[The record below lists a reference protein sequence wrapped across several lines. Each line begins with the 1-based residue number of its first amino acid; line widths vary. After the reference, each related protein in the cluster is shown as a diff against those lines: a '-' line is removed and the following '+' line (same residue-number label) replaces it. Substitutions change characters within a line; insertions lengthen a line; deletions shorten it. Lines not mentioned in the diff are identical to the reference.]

1 MLNSINNIN
10 NINTRQS
17 ILILEDDEDLSDG
30 IRMSLESPE
39 FCFTCCHTISEAK
52 KALDFN
58 KFDLLILDIS
68 LPDGSGLDFC
78 KEIRKTSHVPV
89 VLLTAKDMEL
99 DIVIGLECGADDY
112 ITKPFNVKILLKKIE
127 LILNRNNVK
136 KDLFT
141 IKDLSINFE
150 DRTVKKSGEII
161 YLTPTEFDLLQVF
174 VKNKSIVLTRQILLE
189 KLWDSKENFVDEHTL
204 TLNISRLRSKLD
216 KENDK
221 YIETIYGVGY
231 KLAEE

>member
-1 MLNSINNIN
+1 MQTVLVV
-10 NINTRQS
+10 
-17 ILILEDDEDLSDG
+17 EDDEMLNAGICFNIQNNSWKALSAQS
-30 IRMSLESPE
+30 IA
-39 FCFTCCHTISEAK
+39 EAK
-52 KALDFN
+52 KLIQENKIDLVLLDVN
-58 KFDLLILDIS
+58 
-68 LPDGSGLDFC
+68 LPDGNGFEFSKVI
-78 KEIRKTSHVPV
+78 KEQKNLPFIF
-89 VLLTAKDMEL
+89 LTAHNL
-99 DIVIGLECGADDY
+99 DDEILKGLELGADDY

-136 KDLFT
+136 KDLFN

>member
-1 MLNSINNIN
+1 MQTVLVV
-10 NINTRQS
+10 
-17 ILILEDDEDLSDG
+17 EDDEMLNAGICFNIQNNNWKALSAQS
-30 IRMSLESPE
+30 IA
-39 FCFTCCHTISEAK
+39 EAK
-52 KALDFN
+52 KLIQENKIDLVLLDVN
-58 KFDLLILDIS
+58 
-68 LPDGSGLDFC
+68 LPDGNGFEFSKVI
-78 KEIRKTSHVPV
+78 KEQKNLPFIF
-89 VLLTAKDMEL
+89 LTAHNL
-99 DIVIGLECGADDY
+99 DDEILKGLELGADDY

-136 KDLFT
+136 KDLFN

-221 YIETIYGVGY
+221 YIKTIYGVGY
-231 KLAEE
+231 KLSEE

>member
-1 MLNSINNIN
+1 MQTVLVV
-10 NINTRQS
+10 
-17 ILILEDDEDLSDG
+17 EDDEMLNAGICFNIQNNNWKALSAQS
-30 IRMSLESPE
+30 IA
-39 FCFTCCHTISEAK
+39 EAK
-52 KALDFN
+52 KLIQENKIDLVLLDVN
-58 KFDLLILDIS
+58 
-68 LPDGSGLDFC
+68 LPDGNGFEFSKVI
-78 KEIRKTSHVPV
+78 KEQKNLPFIF
-89 VLLTAKDMEL
+89 LTAHNL
-99 DIVIGLECGADDY
+99 DDEILKGLELGADDY

-204 TLNISRLRSKLD
+204 TLNISRLR
-216 KENDK
+216 
-221 YIETIYGVGY
+221 
-231 KLAEE
+231 

>member
-1 MLNSINNIN
+1 MQ
-10 NINTRQS
+10 TVFVV
-17 ILILEDDEDLSDG
+17 EDDEMLNAGICFNIQNNNWKALSAQS
-30 IRMSLESPE
+30 IA
-39 FCFTCCHTISEAK
+39 EAK
-52 KALDFN
+52 KLIQENKIDLVLLDVN
-58 KFDLLILDIS
+58 
-68 LPDGSGLDFC
+68 LPDGNGFEFSKVI
-78 KEIRKTSHVPV
+78 KEQKNLPFIF
-89 VLLTAKDMEL
+89 LTAHNL
-99 DIVIGLECGADDY
+99 DDEILKGLELGADDY

-174 VKNKSIVLTRQILLE
+174 VKNKSMVLTRQILLE

>member
-1 MLNSINNIN
+1 MQTVLVV
-10 NINTRQS
+10 
-17 ILILEDDEDLSDG
+17 EDDEMLNAGICFNIQNNNWKALSAQS
-30 IRMSLESPE
+30 IA
-39 FCFTCCHTISEAK
+39 EAK
-52 KALDFN
+52 KLIQENKIDLVLLDVN
-58 KFDLLILDIS
+58 
-68 LPDGSGLDFC
+68 LPDGNGFEFSKVI
-78 KEIRKTSHVPV
+78 KEQKNLPFIF
-89 VLLTAKDMEL
+89 LTAHNL
-99 DIVIGLECGADDY
+99 DDEILKGLELGADDY

-174 VKNKSIVLTRQILLE
+174 VKNKSMVLTRQILLE